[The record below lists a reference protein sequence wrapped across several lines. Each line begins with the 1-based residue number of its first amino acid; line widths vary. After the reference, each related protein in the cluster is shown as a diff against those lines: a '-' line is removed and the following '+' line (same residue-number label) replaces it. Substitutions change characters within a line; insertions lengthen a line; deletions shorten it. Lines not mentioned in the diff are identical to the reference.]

1 MATKAK
7 KSTAAPT
14 QSRAS
19 STAVFDEI
27 QRLSEAIVNGKLDER
42 AKVDQFDGQ
51 DKVMLQGVN
60 DLIDALVDP
69 ISVTAEYVGRIS
81 KGDIPVNEATTMEKA
96 AAAGE
101 LDTRADVSQYNGA
114 WANIVQGLNNTME
127 GIVVPLRDVG
137 GVLDKL
143 AAGDS
148 KARVEAD
155 YKGDYDVL
163 KVACNALG
171 ERGDGKACC
180 CRC

>member
-81 KGDIPVNEATTMEKA
+81 KGDIPEEITDDYKGDFNKIKNNINMLIGALNGLINEATTMEKA

-114 WANIVQGLNNTME
+114 WANIVQ
-127 GIVVPLRDVG
+127 
-137 GVLDKL
+137 
-143 AAGDS
+143 A
-148 KARVEAD
+148 
-155 YKGDYDVL
+155 
-163 KVACNALG
+163 
-171 ERGDGKACC
+171 
-180 CRC
+180 